1 MGEGGTVRPAHAFEN
16 GDRRDDCGDLC
27 IGCTVDRAGI
37 RNMSVGSSQPLG
49 LADGVGKGKGVLG
62 LERLGDKARMR
73 ISAPG
78 ETKLWR
84 IGSLQSWNG
93 PSDMELVGD
102 GVIIGDV
109 LL

>member
-1 MGEGGTVRPAHAFEN
+1 MEQTDGVEKGGEGE
-16 GDRRDDCGDLC
+16 
-27 IGCTVDRAGI
+27 
-37 RNMSVGSSQPLG
+37 
-49 LADGVGKGKGVLG
+49 LG
-62 LERLGDKARMR
+62 LEMLGDEALMR
-73 ISAPG
+73 ISTLR

-93 PSDMELVGD
+93 PSETELVGD

>member
-1 MGEGGTVRPAHAFEN
+1 MDSE
-16 GDRRDDCGDLC
+16 
-27 IGCTVDRAGI
+27 
-37 RNMSVGSSQPLG
+37 SSQPLG
-49 LADGVGKGKGVLG
+49 PTDGVGKGRGALG
-62 LERLGDKARMR
+62 LGTLGDKAQMR

-93 PSDMELVGD
+93 PSDTELEGD

-109 LL
+109 FL

>member
-1 MGEGGTVRPAHAFEN
+1 LSIE
-16 GDRRDDCGDLC
+16 
-27 IGCTVDRAGI
+27 
-37 RNMSVGSSQPLG
+37 SSQSLG
-49 LADGVGKGKGVLG
+49 PADGVGKGMGVLG
-62 LERLGDKARMR
+62 LERPGDKVRMR

-93 PSDMELVGD
+93 PSDMEFVGD

-109 LL
+109 LI